1 MGQSSVKSFRH
12 QVLYFLSDNSSLI
25 ISEMAPDGI
34 FTKYLKMFE
43 IIDIKTVLLITV
55 VSF

>member
-1 MGQSSVKSFRH
+1 MGQSSVKSFRY

-25 ISEMAPDGI
+25 IIEMAPYGI
-34 FTKYLKMFE
+34 FTKYLKIIE